1 MGETPKTGQIP
12 KDKMMALQLMLQAA
26 TVWMILAV
34 EDVGVE
40 VGTPTTQMQVE
51 CKRYSLSQ
59 SQVQLRKMQE
69 ILSPVMES
77 EVGGSAEAVQV
88 ADEAYR
94 AFMRGQIVGF
104 KGVPVAGGGVVGV
117 TAEAEVDEVFAA
129 CWDSRAFNAELQRV
143 VLEVLTKG

>member
-1 MGETPKTGQIP
+1 MGQIP

-34 EDVGVE
+34 EDVGVGVE
-40 VGTPTTQMQVE
+40 HPATQMQVE

-69 ILSPVMES
+69 ILSPVMGS
-77 EVGGSAEAVQV
+77 EVGASAEAVQV
-88 ADEAYR
+88 ADESYK
-94 AFMRGQIVGF
+94 AFMREQIVGF
-104 KGVPVAGGGVVGV
+104 KGVPVAGGSVVDVSAAG
-117 TAEAEVDEVFAA
+117 EVDEVFTA
-129 CWDSRAFNAELQRV
+129 CWDSRRFNAELQRV